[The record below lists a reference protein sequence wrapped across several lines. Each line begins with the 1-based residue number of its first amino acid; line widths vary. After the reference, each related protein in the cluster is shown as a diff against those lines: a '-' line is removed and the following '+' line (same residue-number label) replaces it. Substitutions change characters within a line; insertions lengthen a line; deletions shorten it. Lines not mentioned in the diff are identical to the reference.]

1 MKRPERFL
9 ATASALCVA
18 GLLASVA
25 TAAPTVGDH
34 RSTDGLDSATL
45 SACVSAATAAQSSA
59 TFSAQMSAVPGTR
72 SMEISFDLYERTS
85 AAEPYAP
92 VSAPG
97 FGVWQ
102 SSNPGIAS
110 FTANENVVDLPVPG
124 AFRAVVD
131 YRWLSRH
138 ARVIRRDQRV
148 TPVCAITGAVSDLSI
163 TRIAR
168 VPGSPLNPNE
178 LFKVTIRNRGELA
191 AGAFAVTLSDAGAAL
206 PQLSVAGLAAGTSTT
221 LEFSGPRCS
230 AGAAITA
237 QIEPSGATTE
247 PASPDH
253 TVTTPCPPPL
263 GASGASGTNAS
274 S

>member
-1 MKRPERFL
+1 MKRQERFI
-9 ATASALCVA
+9 ATACALCVA
-18 GLLASVA
+18 GLLASAA
-25 TAAPTVGDH
+25 TAAPTAGDH
-34 RSTDGLDSATL
+34 RGAGGLDSATL
-45 SACVSAATAAQSSA
+45 SACVSAATAAQGSA
-59 TFSAQMSAVPGTR
+59 TFSAQMNAVPGTR

-148 TPVCAITGAVSDLSI
+148 TPVCAITEAESDLSI
-163 TRIAR
+163 TRITR
-168 VPGSPLNPNE
+168 VPGSPLNSSE
-178 LFKVTIRNRGELA
+178 LFRVTIRNRGALA
-191 AGAFAVTLSDAGAAL
+191 AGAFAVGLSDAGAAL
-206 PQLSVAGLAAGTSTT
+206 PTLTVAGLAPATSTT

-247 PASPDH
+247 PASPDR
-253 TVTTPCPPPL
+253 TVTTACPPPI
-263 GASGASGTNAS
+263 GASGASGTNGS